1 MIQESLERG
10 RKALLAGADAG
21 ILWGIVPERQNGHF
35 YVMGPVM
42 SVECSRR
49 ELNDLV
55 QEIYYTTFRTTDRE
69 WALVYPRMVSEHLH
83 TLPTIPI
90 IEFCKD
96 LAMLYYC
103 VTLQEIHTSD
113 ITYQIMQGTIR
124 SEEGRPKDRHRT
136 WMAEQSLLGMVRNG
150 DMNYKSALDQAA
162 VVSRGV
168 PIQGGDHLRQ
178 AKISGQTFVSLCTR
192 AAIEGGLTPEL
203 AYTVGDSY
211 IRQIEDSRHL
221 SEIPHITHTMYEE
234 FIRRVHN
241 QKHSPVKSRK
251 IRDIM
256 DYIENH
262 AGEKLTVA
270 ELAAH
275 AGYSESS
282 LSHKFKQETGM
293 SINAYIKTVRIEKA
307 RLLLETTK
315 DSVQDIAVRV
325 GFYGRSHLARAFQEL
340 VGMGPLEYRAKNGAG
355 KNE

>member
-1 MIQESLERG
+1 MPGQTVNYQLPLPLEDEYYSVAVVNEVTERLD
-10 RKALLAGADAG
+10 ALLK
-21 ILWGIVPERQNGHF
+21 
-35 YVMGPVM
+35 
-42 SVECSRR
+42 
-49 ELNDLV
+49 
-55 QEIYYTTFRTTDRE
+55 DRE
-69 WALVYPRMVSEHLH
+69 EEDA
-83 TLPTIPI
+83 
-90 IEFCKD
+90 
-96 LAMLYYC
+96 A
-103 VTLQEIHTSD
+103 
-113 ITYQIMQGTIR
+113 IR
-124 SEEGRPKDRHRT
+124 SEL
-136 WMAEQSLLGMVRNG
+136 AAAQEQLGE
-150 DMNYKSALDQAA
+150 
-162 VVSRGV
+162 
-168 PIQGGDHLRQ
+168 
-178 AKISGQTFVSLCTR
+178 T
-192 AAIEGGLTPEL
+192 IEGGLTPEL